1 MIMHYLSHPF
11 SGDEEKNRAAAEAI
25 QRELQE
31 RSKHVFYV
39 NPLANFKAL
48 EGMPYEK
55 IMDYCLELLMR
66 CDGITMAGDY
76 RASKGCVIELTCAR
90 HNGIPVFFYDA
101 QKHEYVEEA

>member
-48 EGMPYEK
+48 EGMSYEK

-66 CDGITMAGDY
+66 CDGITIAGDY
-76 RASKGCVIELTCAR
+76 RASKGYVIELTCAR

-101 QKHEYVEEA
+101 QKHEYVEEM

>member
-1 MIMHYLSHPF
+1 MHYLSHPF
-11 SGDEEKNRAAAEAI
+11 SGDEENNRAAAEAI

-31 RSKHVFYV
+31 RYPRVLYV

-48 EGMPYEK
+48 TGMTYGK

-66 CDGITMAGDY
+66 CDGVTMA
-76 RASKGCVIELTCAR
+76 ASTGCIIELTCAR

-101 QKHEYVEEA
+101 QTHKYVKER